1 MSESARTILVDGY
14 QPRSA
19 SGNYIEVVRDARTG
33 QIISTAPKKL
43 PKATSAIQSP
53 SPKK

>member
-1 MSESARTILVDGY
+1 MATAERTLLVDGY
-14 QPRSA
+14 QPRTA
-19 SGNYIEVVRDARTG
+19 DGHYIEVTRNASTG
-33 QIISTAPKKL
+33 KLISTAPKKL